1 MKLILTPFQ
10 KAVATLERAL
20 AAPVVSMDDFS
31 RELHRDAVI
40 QRFEYTYELAWK
52 FMRRTIRDID
62 KTATDDL
69 LTKKD
74 LFRKALEFKLI
85 PDAATWIN
93 YHDARNLTSHAYD
106 ENIAKQVFEAA
117 ISFVQDVRT
126 FLTLLEDRY
135 GK

>member
-10 KAVATLERAL
+10 KAVSTLERAL
-20 AAPVVSMDDFS
+20 AAPVESMDDFS

-62 KTATDDL
+62 TTAVDDL

-74 LFRKALEFKLI
+74 LFRKALEFNLI
-85 PDAATWIN
+85 SDAASWIN
-93 YHDARNLTSHAYD
+93 YHDARNQTSHAYD
-106 ENIAKQVFEAA
+106 EQVAKQVFEAA
-117 ISFVQDVRT
+117 ARFVQDARI